1 MLEFLAIAPE
11 AALGSRAGRHGGK
24 GSFMYLHRP
33 EPSWS
38 LRLLGSA
45 RTLAAIVVTA
55 LLASAL
61 TVRWSDAAATGAT
74 IFTPERGAIVAA
86 MPVTVEGAIVGAG
99 DGLVALVEKGAEA
112 PVAFSVDTGAQIVR
126 GGQTVLLDDLRVG
139 DSVRVTIDGMTGSVY
154 RLHADPASG
163 AMFPPRV
170 PDAAALLAAI
180 AFIAAAALLAIRN
193 LDRLPPL
200 PVRGA
205 RFLPAAAIR

>member
-1 MLEFLAIAPE
+1 
-11 AALGSRAGRHGGK
+11 
-24 GSFMYLHRP
+24 MYLHRP

-38 LRLLGSA
+38 TRLLGSA
-45 RTLAAIVVTA
+45 RALAAIVVTA

-99 DGLVALVEKGAEA
+99 DGLVALVEQGAEA
-112 PVAFSVDTGAQIVR
+112 PVAFSVGTDAQIVR
-126 GGQTVLLDDLRVG
+126 GGEIVPLDELRVG
-139 DSVRVTIDGMTGSVY
+139 DAVRVTIDGMTGNVY
-154 RLHADPASG
+154 RLHAEPAAG
-163 AMFPPRV
+163 PLFPPRV

-193 LDRLPPL
+193 LDRLPAIP
-200 PVRGA
+200 A
-205 RFLPAAAIR
+205 RAPRLLPAPAAR